1 MSDSHGHSHGSAT
14 LAPPHE
20 HAPAQPKAAEHWGL
34 LVEFQDQDTLMAA
47 AAKVRDAGFTKWD
60 CHTPFPVH
68 GLDKAM
74 GIKPT
79 ILPWIV
85 FGGGLTGLLT
95 GIFLQHYAN
104 GIVLPFTLYQS
115 DHVVLS
121 EVIAPF
127 LPSGYDYVVSGKPIF
142 NTPAFIPVIF
152 ELTVL
157 LSAFGAFFGHFAL
170 SMLPQFFHPVF
181 QSERFKRATDDRF
194 FISVEAK
201 DPLYERKKARALAD
215 SLGGHVEELEA

>member
-1 MSDSHGHSHGSAT
+1 MSDSHSHGATAT
-14 LAPPHE
+14 LDAPSHPPT
-20 HAPAQPKAAEHWGL
+20 HAHVHWGL
-34 LVEFQDQDTLMAA
+34 LVEFHDQDALMTAA
-47 AAKVRDAGFTKWD
+47 ARVRDAGFTKWD

-85 FGGGLTGLLT
+85 LGGALTGLCA

-104 GIVLPFTLYQS
+104 GIVLPFSAYQS
-115 DHVVLS
+115 ESFVLS

-127 LPSGYDYVVSGKPIF
+127 IPSGYDYVVSGKPVF
-142 NTPAFIPVIF
+142 STPAFIPVIF

-157 LSAFGAFFGHFAL
+157 LGAFGAFFGNFGL
-170 SMLPQFFHPVF
+170 NMLPQFFHPVF

-194 FISVEAK
+194 FISIEAADK
-201 DPLYERKKARALAD
+201 TYDRKKTRELVD